1 MTKTETMIIR
11 DILRMGHYTATTP
24 AKADKAW
31 EVLKEILPRQFECI
45 DMTDNMGAFCQRF
58 VRIN

>member
-1 MTKTETMIIR
+1 MIIR